1 MNSGEVA
8 GGAVVASGVDFGSEF
23 PVLADTAFDGA
34 GCFVGGFA
42 ALGEEVAR
50 SFGALVV
57 GGGAGAGVDVEVAVV
72 AVLGRVSV
80 LRRKILGSTMIATRT
95 RIAANNGST

>member
-1 MNSGEVA
+1 LNSGEVA

-57 GGGAGAGVDVEVAVV
+57 GGGAGAVDVEVAVA
-72 AVLGRVSV
+72 AVLGGVSV
-80 LRRKILGSTMIATRT
+80 LRRKILGSTMTATRT